1 MQTNFFH
8 RGADDGPH
16 PRPQPQYDVPATAG
30 ELKKIFSDCDDFEAR
45 AVRIGL
51 ESRLTVTVCWL
62 DGMVSAGDVSTD
74 VLRPLTE
81 GGRLADIASTREAVR
96 RIEQGAVYS
105 CSTRTRTE
113 MDDVVSDLTNGSV
126 ALVFDAQRRAVTFEV
141 RTANVRAVSEPTIEK
156 SVSGSKD
163 AFVETLRIN
172 TSLVRRKLH
181 TPALKLQQ
189 TVVGRQSETTVAV
202 LYVDGI
208 ADPARVQRILDKLDT
223 IDEQALLGRGDLEP
237 YLTQRPRALLPQ
249 LGQTERPDKFAGELL
264 DGCVGLLVDGLPM
277 GYLLPTTFRLLM
289 HAPEDESHHYL
300 LASALIV
307 LRYFALAISLTFPAL
322 YVAVAMYH
330 QEMIPAKLLLSVI
343 QAKQQV
349 PFSVPTIIL
358 FMLIAFEL
366 LQEAGLRLPNSIGQ
380 TVSIIGA
387 LLVGQSAVDAKVVS
401 PVAIIVVALA
411 GIAGYT
417 LPNQELSNAVRLLRL
432 GLVLAAALA
441 GLFGILAALV
451 PLLLFAWIL
460 EGILHRGRP
469 GEGIGEI
476 TLRALGPV
484 AGRVLLGVY
493 ALWFLLY
500 SAFALRI
507 GAERFIEAVFPL
519 SRPWPFVVTILA
531 MAVCGALGST
541 KALFRASE
549 IFLPLLMLV
558 LALVL
563 VFAVPGLNVNN
574 LLPVTAQDLPGVA
587 RSGLTVFGIGAA
599 VLFFGAFT
607 GGRTPPAPGQGR
619 AAVWWCVRM
628 CVLVTLLS
636 AFAIGILGAELT
648 AKLTHPF
655 FTMLRNVS
663 LFHAVERF
671 GALVIGLWVL
681 PDFVLVSML
690 LTLAVNCLRAA
701 CSRDGR
707 LFAQKNPPALV
718 LLCAAAAGAGALFLA
733 QNAFETDALQASV
746 VPVVNIVLL
755 GVGTVGMY
763 LIGRARGKI

>member
-1 MQTNFFH
+1 MGKIAFVFSGQ
-8 RGADDGPH
+8 GAQYPGMGRSLCARSKAAQAVFSAADTL
-16 PRPQPQYDVPATAG
+16 RPGTQAQ
-30 ELKKIFSDCDDFEAR
+30 CFEASE
-45 AVRIGL
+45 AEL
-51 ESRLTVTVCWL
+51 CETKNTQPCMFTV
-62 DGMVSAGDVSTD
+62 
-74 VLRPLTE
+74 E
-81 GGRLADIASTREAVR
+81 
-96 RIEQGAVYS
+96 
-105 CSTRTRTE
+105 
-113 MDDVVSDLTNGSV
+113 
-126 ALVFDAQRRAVTFEV
+126 
-141 RTANVRAVSEPTIEK
+141 
-156 SVSGSKD
+156 
-163 AFVETLRIN
+163 
-172 TSLVRRKLH
+172 
-181 TPALKLQQ
+181 
-189 TVVGRQSETTVAV
+189 
-202 LYVDGI
+202 
-208 ADPARVQRILDKLDT
+208 
-223 IDEQALLGRGDLEP
+223 
-237 YLTQRPRALLPQ
+237 
-249 LGQTERPDKFAGELL
+249 
-264 DGCVGLLVDGLPM
+264 
-277 GYLLPTTFRLLM
+277 
-289 HAPEDESHHYL
+289 
-300 LASALIV
+300 
-307 LRYFALAISLTFPAL
+307 
-322 YVAVAMYH
+322 
-330 QEMIPAKLLLSVI
+330 
-343 QAKQQV
+343 
-349 PFSVPTIIL
+349 
-358 FMLIAFEL
+358 
-366 LQEAGLRLPNSIGQ
+366 
-380 TVSIIGA
+380 
-387 LLVGQSAVDAKVVS
+387 
-401 PVAIIVVALA
+401 
-411 GIAGYT
+411 
-417 LPNQELSNAVRLLRL
+417 
-432 GLVLAAALA
+432 LAAAA
-441 GLFGILAALV
+441 ALAALV

-519 SRPWPFVVTILA
+519 SRPWPFVVTILT

-607 GGRTPPAPGQGR
+607 GGRTPPAPGRGR

>member
-1 MQTNFFH
+1 MSAIAPLISDLAIILVAAGCSTLVFKGLRQPVILGYIVAGVLAGPSVSFIPTISDASSI
-8 RGADDGPH
+8 RVWADIG
-16 PRPQPQYDVPATAG
+16 V
-30 ELKKIFSDCDDFEAR
+30 IFLLFAM
-45 AVRIGL
+45 GL
-51 ESRLTVTVCWL
+51 EFS
-62 DGMVSAGDVSTD
+62 
-74 VLRPLTE
+74 
-81 GGRLADIASTREAVR
+81 
-96 RIEQGAVYS
+96 
-105 CSTRTRTE
+105 
-113 MDDVVSDLTNGSV
+113 
-126 ALVFDAQRRAVTFEV
+126 F
-141 RTANVRAVSEPTIEK
+141 
-156 SVSGSKD
+156 
-163 AFVETLRIN
+163 
-172 TSLVRRKLH
+172 RK
-181 TPALKLQQ
+181 
-189 TVVGRQSETTVAV
+189 
-202 LYVDGI
+202 
-208 ADPARVQRILDKLDT
+208 
-223 IDEQALLGRGDLEP
+223 
-237 YLTQRPRALLPQ
+237 
-249 LGQTERPDKFAGELL
+249 
-264 DGCVGLLVDGLPM
+264 
-277 GYLLPTTFRLLM
+277 
-289 HAPEDESHHYL
+289 
-300 LASALIV
+300 
-307 LRYFALAISLTFPAL
+307 
-322 YVAVAMYH
+322 
-330 QEMIPAKLLLSVI
+330 LLSVGGTAVTAAVTI
-343 QAKQQV
+343 VAGMMFVGYGTGMSLGFSHMSSIFLGGMLSMSSTAIVFKAFDDMGLRGQRFTGVVLGILVVEDLVGVVLMVLLSPLLHLV
-349 PFSVPTIIL
+349 PRKTT
-358 FMLIAFEL
+358 A
-366 LQEAGLRLPNSIGQ
+366 EAGCGGWLC
-380 TVSIIGA
+380 A
-387 LLVGQSAVDAKVVS
+387 
-401 PVAIIVVALA
+401 
-411 GIAGYT
+411 
-417 LPNQELSNAVRLLRL
+417 
-432 GLVLAAALA
+432 
-441 GLFGILAALV
+441 LAALV

>member
-1 MQTNFFH
+1 
-8 RGADDGPH
+8 
-16 PRPQPQYDVPATAG
+16 
-30 ELKKIFSDCDDFEAR
+30 
-45 AVRIGL
+45 
-51 ESRLTVTVCWL
+51 
-62 DGMVSAGDVSTD
+62 MV
-74 VLRPLTE
+74 
-81 GGRLADIASTREAVR
+81 
-96 RIEQGAVYS
+96 
-105 CSTRTRTE
+105 
-113 MDDVVSDLTNGSV
+113 
-126 ALVFDAQRRAVTFEV
+126 
-141 RTANVRAVSEPTIEK
+141 
-156 SVSGSKD
+156 
-163 AFVETLRIN
+163 
-172 TSLVRRKLH
+172 
-181 TPALKLQQ
+181 
-189 TVVGRQSETTVAV
+189 
-202 LYVDGI
+202 
-208 ADPARVQRILDKLDT
+208 
-223 IDEQALLGRGDLEP
+223 LL
-237 YLTQRPRALLPQ
+237 
-249 LGQTERPDKFAGELL
+249 
-264 DGCVGLLVDGLPM
+264 
-277 GYLLPTTFRLLM
+277 
-289 HAPEDESHHYL
+289 
-300 LASALIV
+300 
-307 LRYFALAISLTFPAL
+307 
-322 YVAVAMYH
+322 
-330 QEMIPAKLLLSVI
+330 
-343 QAKQQV
+343 
-349 PFSVPTIIL
+349 
-358 FMLIAFEL
+358 
-366 LQEAGLRLPNSIGQ
+366 
-380 TVSIIGA
+380 
-387 LLVGQSAVDAKVVS
+387 
-401 PVAIIVVALA
+401 
-411 GIAGYT
+411 
-417 LPNQELSNAVRLLRL
+417 
-432 GLVLAAALA
+432 
-441 GLFGILAALV
+441 LAALV
-451 PLLLFAWIL
+451 PLLLFAWML

-607 GGRTPPAPGQGR
+607 GGRTPPAPGRGR

-636 AFAIGILGAELT
+636 AFTIGILGAELT

-681 PDFVLVSML
+681 PDFVLVAML

-701 CSRDGR
+701 CTRNAQ
-707 LFAQKNPPALV
+707 LFARKNPPALV
-718 LLCAAAAGAGALFLA
+718 LLCAAAVGAGALLLA
-733 QNAFETDALQASV
+733 QNAFDTDALQTNV
-746 VPVVNIVLL
+746 VPRLNLALL
-755 GVGTVGMY
+755 GLGTVGTY
-763 LIGRARGKI
+763 LTGRARKTI

>member
-1 MQTNFFH
+1 MTGLQLT
-8 RGADDGPH
+8 R
-16 PRPQPQYDVPATAG
+16 RQYYALCT
-30 ELKKIFSDCDDFEAR
+30 
-45 AVRIGL
+45 
-51 ESRLTVTVCWL
+51 
-62 DGMVSAGDVSTD
+62 MV
-74 VLRPLTE
+74 
-81 GGRLADIASTREAVR
+81 
-96 RIEQGAVYS
+96 
-105 CSTRTRTE
+105 
-113 MDDVVSDLTNGSV
+113 
-126 ALVFDAQRRAVTFEV
+126 
-141 RTANVRAVSEPTIEK
+141 
-156 SVSGSKD
+156 
-163 AFVETLRIN
+163 
-172 TSLVRRKLH
+172 
-181 TPALKLQQ
+181 
-189 TVVGRQSETTVAV
+189 
-202 LYVDGI
+202 
-208 ADPARVQRILDKLDT
+208 
-223 IDEQALLGRGDLEP
+223 
-237 YLTQRPRALLPQ
+237 
-249 LGQTERPDKFAGELL
+249 
-264 DGCVGLLVDGLPM
+264 
-277 GYLLPTTFRLLM
+277 
-289 HAPEDESHHYL
+289 
-300 LASALIV
+300 
-307 LRYFALAISLTFPAL
+307 
-322 YVAVAMYH
+322 
-330 QEMIPAKLLLSVI
+330 LLSPLLHL
-343 QAKQQV
+343 V
-349 PFSVPTIIL
+349 PRKTT
-358 FMLIAFEL
+358 A
-366 LQEAGLRLPNSIGQ
+366 EAGCGGWLC
-380 TVSIIGA
+380 A
-387 LLVGQSAVDAKVVS
+387 
-401 PVAIIVVALA
+401 
-411 GIAGYT
+411 
-417 LPNQELSNAVRLLRL
+417 
-432 GLVLAAALA
+432 
-441 GLFGILAALV
+441 LAALV

-519 SRPWPFVVTILA
+519 SRPWPFVVTILT

-549 IFLPLLMLV
+549 IFLP
-558 LALVL
+558 
-563 VFAVPGLNVNN
+563 
-574 LLPVTAQDLPGVA
+574 
-587 RSGLTVFGIGAA
+587 
-599 VLFFGAFT
+599 
-607 GGRTPPAPGQGR
+607 
-619 AAVWWCVRM
+619 
-628 CVLVTLLS
+628 LLS

>member
-1 MQTNFFH
+1 MTGLQLT
-8 RGADDGPH
+8 R
-16 PRPQPQYDVPATAG
+16 RQYYALCT
-30 ELKKIFSDCDDFEAR
+30 
-45 AVRIGL
+45 
-51 ESRLTVTVCWL
+51 
-62 DGMVSAGDVSTD
+62 MV
-74 VLRPLTE
+74 
-81 GGRLADIASTREAVR
+81 
-96 RIEQGAVYS
+96 
-105 CSTRTRTE
+105 
-113 MDDVVSDLTNGSV
+113 
-126 ALVFDAQRRAVTFEV
+126 
-141 RTANVRAVSEPTIEK
+141 
-156 SVSGSKD
+156 
-163 AFVETLRIN
+163 
-172 TSLVRRKLH
+172 
-181 TPALKLQQ
+181 
-189 TVVGRQSETTVAV
+189 
-202 LYVDGI
+202 
-208 ADPARVQRILDKLDT
+208 
-223 IDEQALLGRGDLEP
+223 
-237 YLTQRPRALLPQ
+237 
-249 LGQTERPDKFAGELL
+249 
-264 DGCVGLLVDGLPM
+264 
-277 GYLLPTTFRLLM
+277 
-289 HAPEDESHHYL
+289 
-300 LASALIV
+300 
-307 LRYFALAISLTFPAL
+307 
-322 YVAVAMYH
+322 
-330 QEMIPAKLLLSVI
+330 LLSPLLHL
-343 QAKQQV
+343 V
-349 PFSVPTIIL
+349 PRKTT
-358 FMLIAFEL
+358 A
-366 LQEAGLRLPNSIGQ
+366 EAGCGGWLC
-380 TVSIIGA
+380 A
-387 LLVGQSAVDAKVVS
+387 
-401 PVAIIVVALA
+401 
-411 GIAGYT
+411 
-417 LPNQELSNAVRLLRL
+417 
-432 GLVLAAALA
+432 
-441 GLFGILAALV
+441 LAALV
-451 PLLLFAWIL
+451 PLLLFAWML

-484 AGRVLLGVY
+484 AGRVLLGV
-493 ALWFLLY
+493 
-500 SAFALRI
+500 
-507 GAERFIEAVFPL
+507 EAVFPL
-519 SRPWPFVVTILA
+519 SRPWPFVVTILT

-563 VFAVPGLNVNN
+563 VFAAPGLNVNN

-607 GGRTPPAPGQGR
+607 GGHTPAAPGRGR

-733 QNAFETDALQASV
+733 QNAFETDALQTNV

>member
-1 MQTNFFH
+1 MTGLQLT
-8 RGADDGPH
+8 R
-16 PRPQPQYDVPATAG
+16 RQYYALCT
-30 ELKKIFSDCDDFEAR
+30 
-45 AVRIGL
+45 
-51 ESRLTVTVCWL
+51 
-62 DGMVSAGDVSTD
+62 MV
-74 VLRPLTE
+74 
-81 GGRLADIASTREAVR
+81 
-96 RIEQGAVYS
+96 
-105 CSTRTRTE
+105 
-113 MDDVVSDLTNGSV
+113 
-126 ALVFDAQRRAVTFEV
+126 
-141 RTANVRAVSEPTIEK
+141 
-156 SVSGSKD
+156 
-163 AFVETLRIN
+163 
-172 TSLVRRKLH
+172 
-181 TPALKLQQ
+181 
-189 TVVGRQSETTVAV
+189 
-202 LYVDGI
+202 
-208 ADPARVQRILDKLDT
+208 
-223 IDEQALLGRGDLEP
+223 
-237 YLTQRPRALLPQ
+237 
-249 LGQTERPDKFAGELL
+249 
-264 DGCVGLLVDGLPM
+264 
-277 GYLLPTTFRLLM
+277 
-289 HAPEDESHHYL
+289 
-300 LASALIV
+300 
-307 LRYFALAISLTFPAL
+307 
-322 YVAVAMYH
+322 
-330 QEMIPAKLLLSVI
+330 LLSPLLHL
-343 QAKQQV
+343 V
-349 PFSVPTIIL
+349 PRKTT
-358 FMLIAFEL
+358 A
-366 LQEAGLRLPNSIGQ
+366 EAGCGGWLC
-380 TVSIIGA
+380 A
-387 LLVGQSAVDAKVVS
+387 
-401 PVAIIVVALA
+401 
-411 GIAGYT
+411 
-417 LPNQELSNAVRLLRL
+417 
-432 GLVLAAALA
+432 
-441 GLFGILAALV
+441 LAALV
-451 PLLLFAWIL
+451 PLLLFAWML

-519 SRPWPFVVTILA
+519 SRPWPFVVTILT

-563 VFAVPGLNVNN
+563 VFAAPGLNVNN

-607 GGRTPPAPGQGR
+607 GGHTPAAPGRGR
-619 AAVWWCVRM
+619 AAVWWCVR
-628 CVLVTLLS
+628 
-636 AFAIGILGAELT
+636 IGMLGAELT

-733 QNAFETDALQASV
+733 QNAFETDALQTNV

>member
-1 MQTNFFH
+1 MTGLQLT
-8 RGADDGPH
+8 R
-16 PRPQPQYDVPATAG
+16 RQYYALCT
-30 ELKKIFSDCDDFEAR
+30 
-45 AVRIGL
+45 
-51 ESRLTVTVCWL
+51 
-62 DGMVSAGDVSTD
+62 MV
-74 VLRPLTE
+74 
-81 GGRLADIASTREAVR
+81 
-96 RIEQGAVYS
+96 
-105 CSTRTRTE
+105 
-113 MDDVVSDLTNGSV
+113 
-126 ALVFDAQRRAVTFEV
+126 
-141 RTANVRAVSEPTIEK
+141 
-156 SVSGSKD
+156 
-163 AFVETLRIN
+163 
-172 TSLVRRKLH
+172 
-181 TPALKLQQ
+181 
-189 TVVGRQSETTVAV
+189 
-202 LYVDGI
+202 
-208 ADPARVQRILDKLDT
+208 
-223 IDEQALLGRGDLEP
+223 
-237 YLTQRPRALLPQ
+237 
-249 LGQTERPDKFAGELL
+249 
-264 DGCVGLLVDGLPM
+264 
-277 GYLLPTTFRLLM
+277 
-289 HAPEDESHHYL
+289 
-300 LASALIV
+300 
-307 LRYFALAISLTFPAL
+307 
-322 YVAVAMYH
+322 
-330 QEMIPAKLLLSVI
+330 LLSPLLHL
-343 QAKQQV
+343 V
-349 PFSVPTIIL
+349 PRKTT
-358 FMLIAFEL
+358 A
-366 LQEAGLRLPNSIGQ
+366 EAGCGGWLC
-380 TVSIIGA
+380 A
-387 LLVGQSAVDAKVVS
+387 
-401 PVAIIVVALA
+401 
-411 GIAGYT
+411 
-417 LPNQELSNAVRLLRL
+417 
-432 GLVLAAALA
+432 
-441 GLFGILAALV
+441 LAALV
-451 PLLLFAWIL
+451 PLLLFAWML

-574 LLPVTAQDLPGVA
+574 LLPVTARDLPGVA

-607 GGRTPPAPGQGR
+607 GGRTPAAPGRGR
-619 AAVWWCVRM
+619 AAGWWCVRM

-636 AFAIGILGAELT
+636 AFTIGILGAELT